1 MEIHRHIFL
10 LSDFE
15 NTFFSFHLRC
25 VKNENLWC
33 FSPYPVTTTI
43 IWPTS
48 DRIPHS
54 LIFKRM
60 QIKRIADNVR
70 ALFFKLI
77 NWNKEPDEKK
87 IYRLTKFFHKLDN
100 NKCKCTR
107 AHVQENK
114 SIYLSIYISIWKPF
128 WKRVYIYICPIQ
140 DYALTRTVMLHLLME
155 WLLGSDLSQCLRW
168 LDPVFF
174 GGGYHPTLKL
184 SAWYPHLYFYRK
196 SNT

>member
-1 MEIHRHIFL
+1 MDIHLHISI
-10 LSDFE
+10 LSGFE
-15 NTFFSFHLRC
+15 NTFFSFHPRC
-25 VKNENLWC
+25 SKPENLWC
-33 FSPYPVTTTI
+33 FSPYPVTKTI
-43 IWPTS
+43 IWLTS

-70 ALFFKLI
+70 ALLFLLT

-114 SIYLSIYISIWKPF
+114 SIYLSIYLSIWKPF
-128 WKRVYIYICPIQ
+128 WKRVHIYIYI
-140 DYALTRTVMLHLLME
+140 YKE
-155 WLLGSDLSQCLRW
+155 
-168 LDPVFF
+168 
-174 GGGYHPTLKL
+174 K
-184 SAWYPHLYFYRK
+184 RK
-196 SNT
+196 KKP